1 MNKQYSLTTEGIGE
15 LNKELAKLTSKKGD
29 LAEAI
34 RTAREQGDLG
44 ENAEYQTARS
54 ELERAEARVVEIE
67 HILLNTAVISKPR
80 SGGKVQLG
88 SKVTLKG
95 SGSKTKEFRV
105 VGTVEADPLN
115 GKISDESPI
124 GKALIGKIVGDKVVI
139 ATPSESSEYKIS
151 SIS

>member
-1 MNKQYSLTTEGIGE
+1 MNKQYSLTNEGVGE
-15 LNKELAKLTSKKGD
+15 LNKELTKLTSKKGD

-54 ELERAEARVVEIE
+54 ELERVEARVVEIE
-67 HILLNTAVISKPR
+67 HILLNMSIIAKPR

-95 SGSKTKEFRV
+95 SGSKNKEFRV

-124 GKALIGKIVGDKVVI
+124 GRALIGKSVGDKVEI
-139 ATPSESSEYKIS
+139 STPSDSTEYRIS
-151 SIS
+151 GIS

>member
-1 MNKQYSLTTEGIGE
+1 MNKRYSLTNEGIDE
-15 LNKELAKLTSKKGD
+15 LKKELTKLTGKLGD

-54 ELERAEARVVEIE
+54 ELERVEARVAEIE
-67 HILLNTAVISKPR
+67 HILLNTAIISKSR
-80 SGGKVQLG
+80 KSSKVQLG

-95 SGSKTKEFRV
+95 SGGKNKEFRV

-124 GKALIGKIVGDKVVI
+124 GRALMGKSVGDKVLI
-139 ATPSESSEYKIS
+139 TTPSESLEYKIS

>member
-1 MNKQYSLTTEGIGE
+1 MNKQFRLTNEGIGG
-15 LNKELAKLTSKKGD
+15 LKAELAKLTEKRSD
-29 LAEAI
+29 VAEAI
-34 RTAREQGDLG
+34 RAARDQGDLG

-54 ELERAEARVVEIE
+54 EQERVEARITEIE
-67 HILLNTAVISKPR
+67 HILMNTSVISKPK

-88 SKVTLKG
+88 SNVKLKG
-95 SGSKTKEFRV
+95 VGGKTKEFRV

-124 GKALIGKIVGDKVVI
+124 GRALMGNKVGDKVVI
-139 ATPSESSEYKIS
+139 STVEYKIS

>member
-1 MNKQYSLTTEGIGE
+1 MNKQYSLTNEGIGE
-15 LNKELAKLTSKKGD
+15 LKKELAKHTSKLSD

-54 ELERAEARVVEIE
+54 ELERVEARVVEIE
-67 HILLNTAVISKPR
+67 HILLNTSVIAKPR

-88 SKVTLKG
+88 SNVKLKAAG
-95 SGSKTKEFRV
+95 GKSKEFRV

-124 GKALIGKIVGDKVVI
+124 GRALIGNKVGDKVVI
-139 ATPSESSEYKIS
+139 STPSESIEYKIS